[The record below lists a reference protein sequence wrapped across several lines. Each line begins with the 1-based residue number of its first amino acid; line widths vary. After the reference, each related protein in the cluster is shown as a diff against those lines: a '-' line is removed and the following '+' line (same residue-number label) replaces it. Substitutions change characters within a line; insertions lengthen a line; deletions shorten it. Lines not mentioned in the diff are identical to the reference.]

1 MIDDVERIQILSY
14 FGLREYIPF
23 SKHSP
28 SSCTLG
34 LSNILDNYIRYG
46 P

>member
-1 MIDDVERIQILSY
+1 MIDDVERIQILPY

-23 SKHSP
+23 SKYSP

-34 LSNILDNYIRYG
+34 LCDDQGRPVG
-46 P
+46 